1 MFSFNL
7 KKGLK
12 KYSVLMTVS
21 KDIELTIWAK
31 NEDAANAIALELSQ
45 DQYETS
51 YETMTDEG
59 EIEVQMSQSVDELM
73 GPTYTTG
80 SEIQQTVE
88 VK

>member
-21 KDIELTIWAK
+21 KDIELTILAK

>member
-1 MFSFNL
+1 M
-7 KKGLK
+7 KGLK
-12 KYSVLMTVS
+12 KYSVLMTVH

-31 NEDAANAIALELSQ
+31 DEDAANSTALELSQ
-45 DQYETS
+45 DQYETG
-51 YETMTDEG
+51 YTAVTDEG
-59 EIEVQMSQSVDELM
+59 EIEMQMSESVDELM

>member
-1 MFSFNL
+1 MFAFNL

-12 KYSVLMTVS
+12 KYRVLMTVH

-31 NEDAANAIALELSQ
+31 DEDAANATALELSQ

-51 YETMTDEG
+51 YTAVTDEG
-59 EIEVQMSQSVDELM
+59 EIEVQMSESVDDLM
-73 GPTYTTG
+73 APTYTTG

>member
-1 MFSFNL
+1 M
-7 KKGLK
+7 KGLK

-31 NEDAANAIALELSQ
+31 NEDAANTIALGLSQ

-59 EIEVQMSQSVDELM
+59 EIEVQMSQSVDDLM

-88 VK
+88 VE

>member
-1 MFSFNL
+1 M
-7 KKGLK
+7 KGLK
-12 KYSVLMTVS
+12 KYSVLMTGH

-31 NEDAANAIALELSQ
+31 DEDAANSIALELSQ
-45 DQYETS
+45 DQYETC
-51 YETMTDEG
+51 YETTSDEG
-59 EIEVQMSQSVDELM
+59 TFAVQMSESVDQLM